1 MTTHALKPVQA
12 ARRHLYWPL
21 RTVWKGHTQILMA
34 RTPGPKNHAL
44 KFRVATSFYL
54 FGFACWLYSV
64 HIWYNHCLVFWCL
77 RIARFNAKSIIEL
90 SHFRISKMQK
100 IDFYL
105 TDTNVL
111 KFECSKLSK
120 FLLFWM
126 QAFSLIFY
134 SPAFHSANYFCRTAG
149 KHLPRKHGWNE
160 RFSSSCVK
168 NRKWPPWRCGF
179 QNHTTARMEG

>member
-1 MTTHALKPVQA
+1 MTGWGPHRRELLRGKKDRKQASERPFKNQKLSTNNLIFQNYYLMTTHALKPVQA

-90 SHFRISKMQK
+90 SHFWISKMQK

-105 TDTNVL
+105 TDTNV
-111 KFECSKLSK
+111 
-120 FLLFWM
+120 
-126 QAFSLIFY
+126 
-134 SPAFHSANYFCRTAG
+134 
-149 KHLPRKHGWNE
+149 
-160 RFSSSCVK
+160 
-168 NRKWPPWRCGF
+168 
-179 QNHTTARMEG
+179 